1 MIVMPSNSGR
11 WNVHYWQGKYGGLA
25 HLYSPG
31 GARGPFPHL
40 PYALDNG
47 AYGAMK
53 NNKPFDDEAFE
64 AHVAWAQEK
73 DTAPLWLAVP
83 DVVGDKE
90 ATVYEWHRR
99 APQLRERTGWNMAL
113 CVQDG
118 METSVLDELR
128 PDVVFIGGSTDWK
141 WSTLAS
147 WCAAHP
153 RIHVGRCNSPK
164 RLYECAELGVESV
177 DGTGW
182 FRGDQKQYQG
192 LHDFLKHQSD
202 EKVPGQRYLPFPSR

>member
-1 MIVMPSNSGR
+1 MPSNNGR
-11 WNVHYWQGKYGGLA
+11 WNVHYWQGKYGGLG

-31 GARGPFPHL
+31 GARGPFEHL

-53 NNKPFDDEAFE
+53 NERPFDEGAFE
-64 AHVAWAQEK
+64 DHVEWALGKEL
-73 DTAPLWLAVP
+73 APLWLAVP
-83 DVVGDKE
+83 DVVGDKD
-90 ATVYEWHRR
+90 ATVTEWRRR
-99 APQLRERTGWNMAL
+99 APALRERCGWDLAL

-118 METSVLDELR
+118 MTPDILDELQ

-141 WSTLAS
+141 WGSLAS

-153 RIHVGRCNSPK
+153 RIHVGRCNSPR
-164 RLYECAELGVESV
+164 RLYECADLGVESC

-182 FRGDQKQYQG
+182 FRGNPKQYQG

-202 EKVPGQRYLPFPSR
+202 EKVPSQRDLPFPAR